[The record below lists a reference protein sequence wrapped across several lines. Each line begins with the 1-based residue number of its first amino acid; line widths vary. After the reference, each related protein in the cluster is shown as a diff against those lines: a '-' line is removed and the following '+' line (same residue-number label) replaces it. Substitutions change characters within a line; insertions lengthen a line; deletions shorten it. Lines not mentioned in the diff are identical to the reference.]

1 MTNLY
6 KCDSCGKIFSNKDEC
21 LMHEKDCD
29 LYPIERISLEYN
41 YNRKHQ
47 EYQLEIHKYPLAIF
61 KDNCFRLS
69 PKNDYYDET
78 ITLNEI
84 KIEDENLIYVYIDNF
99 DEEDDY
105 ITKLIEFRKKQ
116 LAHRAEIISLEGGC
130 LSRLKSDYSWDG
142 KKIAKIYN
150 DLEDNENEQDFICD

>member
-1 MTNLY
+1 M
-6 KCDSCGKIFSNKDEC
+6 
-21 LMHEKDCD
+21 
-29 LYPIERISLEYN
+29 EYN

-84 KIEDENLIYVYIDNF
+84 KIEDENLICVYIDNF

-116 LAHRAEIISLEGGC
+116 LAHKAEIISLEGSY
-130 LSRLKSDYSWDG
+130 LTRLQSDFSWDG
-142 KKIAKIYN
+142 NKIANHEYRSSWHRLCRPEHRHIVGTTQSR
-150 DLEDNENEQDFICD
+150 DRCGRDS